1 MSSFSL
7 ATRLLLLLIT
17 GYSLFTCRK
26 QDDIRSN
33 HTNIVFKPAS
43 FDILFRNWTQL
54 LVSLRRHRQM
64 SASTCILKLNSSVSI
79 LLLILIANDCST
91 INPGPPQ
98 NPCGECGKAVRS
110 NQRGIECEECYV
122 WYHKRCLAINSVNF
136 RILEQHPSYVW
147 ICCNCGLPSFTSS
160 FFLSSLELTN
170 RFAILSDS
178 EEYVNEA
185 SQIHTF
191 SPLHSTPKRANRK
204 KTEQHRVSA
213 PTVHHSPIYP
223 AHGFSSADSYMS
235 QNSISSSS
243 RSDHRSEHS
252 TDFPFAKKDDQIR
265 VCVINFGSLI
275 SHDKHLQLCQF
286 IETYKP
292 DVILGCETKLE
303 PSIQS
308 SSIFPDEY
316 TMSQPNRKDRAYG
329 GGGVLIAV
337 RGNIIAAERLSPAD
351 CEIVWTKIFHDHG
364 TITFGSFYRQPSSSD
379 EIMDQLSI
387 SINNLKELNGLDG
400 RHVIL
405 GGDFNL
411 PDIEWSD
418 GSIKPNPQY
427 ARSISEKILDILDD
441 NNLTQ
446 IVHEPTRLENTLDLI
461 FTTHPDL
468 IVNTFVVPGMSEHSA
483 VICDINFKLTP
494 PKVPQRT
501 VYVYKKA
508 DMEGLKLDL
517 EQSFETLLASEPS
530 KKTVE
535 ENWVDFKTT
544 LVSTSKKHIPQ
555 KNINGKRTLPW
566 VNTRIRRL
574 IRQKQRRYNTA
585 RRTKSDQNWHK
596 FKQLRKTVHKEIE
609 IAHRNY
615 VNNLFDFDE
624 CDDRNGTENS
634 KPRMTKRFWR
644 YIKAKRKDQSGIPV
658 LKVNG
663 KDVTDPTEKANI
675 LSDQYDSVFTTENPI
690 MPTLDTSDIPDMPS
704 IVIDTNGVTKL
715 LQSVNPSKASGP
727 DMLPTRVLKETAPV
741 ISPFL
746 SFIFQQSVDT
756 GTIPNDWRHA
766 NITAI
771 HKKGPKT
778 EAVNYRPISLTSV
791 PCKLLEH
798 IIFHQIMS
806 HLDAHSV
813 LVDYQHGF
821 RKNRSCEIQLINAI
835 EDLARSLNNRN
846 QTDMLILD
854 FSKAFDTVAHN
865 RLLLKLNHYGI
876 RGANLAWMQSWL
888 TSRTQQVL
896 LEGKHSRKIVV
907 RSGVPQGTVL
917 GPLCFLLYIND
928 IGNGICSTL
937 RLFADD
943 TLLYGL
949 VHNNQDAIKLQED
962 LDNLTAW
969 AQTWQM
975 NFHPSKCYVLR
986 IHRSK
991 EPTIH
996 NYTISGH
1003 ILQSLDQH
1011 PYLGVTITKTLNW
1024 KAHVSKIKNK
1034 ANKTLGFIKR
1044 NLHSCPEEIKSRAY
1058 TTLVRP
1064 MLEYSSAA
1072 WDPYRKYQVNC
1083 LEMVQRRAARFVTR
1097 TQGTDEGCVTR
1108 ALNHLQWPTLES
1120 RRKVAR
1126 LSLLHKTL
1134 HGKASV
1140 AMPSY
1145 VTHKPDLRTRG
1156 SHPMKFLTIQS
1167 NCDEYKNSF
1176 WPRTIR
1182 EWNKLPPAVLDIN
1195 NTELFKT
1202 KLTM

>member
-1 MSSFSL
+1 
-7 ATRLLLLLIT
+7 
-17 GYSLFTCRK
+17 
-26 QDDIRSN
+26 
-33 HTNIVFKPAS
+33 
-43 FDILFRNWTQL
+43 
-54 LVSLRRHRQM
+54 
-64 SASTCILKLNSSVSI
+64 
-79 LLLILIANDCST
+79 
-91 INPGPPQ
+91 
-98 NPCGECGKAVRS
+98 
-110 NQRGIECEECYV
+110 
-122 WYHKRCLAINSVNF
+122 
-136 RILEQHPSYVW
+136 
-147 ICCNCGLPSFTSS
+147 
-160 FFLSSLELTN
+160 
-170 RFAILSDS
+170 
-178 EEYVNEA
+178 
-185 SQIHTF
+185 
-191 SPLHSTPKRANRK
+191 
-204 KTEQHRVSA
+204 
-213 PTVHHSPIYP
+213 
-223 AHGFSSADSYMS
+223 
-235 QNSISSSS
+235 
-243 RSDHRSEHS
+243 
-252 TDFPFAKKDDQIR
+252 
-265 VCVINFGSLI
+265 
-275 SHDKHLQLCQF
+275 
-286 IETYKP
+286 
-292 DVILGCETKLE
+292 
-303 PSIQS
+303 
-308 SSIFPDEY
+308 
-316 TMSQPNRKDRAYG
+316 
-329 GGGVLIAV
+329 
-337 RGNIIAAERLSPAD
+337 
-351 CEIVWTKIFHDHG
+351 
-364 TITFGSFYRQPSSSD
+364 
-379 EIMDQLSI
+379 
-387 SINNLKELNGLDG
+387 
-400 RHVIL
+400 
-405 GGDFNL
+405 
-411 PDIEWSD
+411 
-418 GSIKPNPQY
+418 
-427 ARSISEKILDILDD
+427 
-441 NNLTQ
+441 
-446 IVHEPTRLENTLDLI
+446 
-461 FTTHPDL
+461 
-468 IVNTFVVPGMSEHSA
+468 
-483 VICDINFKLTP
+483 
-494 PKVPQRT
+494 
-501 VYVYKKA
+501 
-508 DMEGLKLDL
+508 
-517 EQSFETLLASEPS
+517 
-530 KKTVE
+530 
-535 ENWVDFKTT
+535 
-544 LVSTSKKHIPQ
+544 
-555 KNINGKRTLPW
+555 
-566 VNTRIRRL
+566 
-574 IRQKQRRYNTA
+574 
-585 RRTKSDQNWHK
+585 
-596 FKQLRKTVHKEIE
+596 
-609 IAHRNY
+609 
-615 VNNLFDFDE
+615 
-624 CDDRNGTENS
+624 
-634 KPRMTKRFWR
+634 
-644 YIKAKRKDQSGIPV
+644 
-658 LKVNG
+658 
-663 KDVTDPTEKANI
+663 
-675 LSDQYDSVFTTENPI
+675 
-690 MPTLDTSDIPDMPS
+690 
-704 IVIDTNGVTKL
+704 
-715 LQSVNPSKASGP
+715 
-727 DMLPTRVLKETAPV
+727 
-741 ISPFL
+741 
-746 SFIFQQSVDT
+746 
-756 GTIPNDWRHA
+756 
-766 NITAI
+766 
-771 HKKGPKT
+771 
-778 EAVNYRPISLTSV
+778 
-791 PCKLLEH
+791 
-798 IIFHQIMS
+798 MS

-1097 TQGTDEGCVTR
+1097 TQGMDEGCVTR